1 MTSTESAD
9 TRNAALLA
17 QWVESFNAK
26 DVERFLSLHSDD
38 FDYRLPRFGHA
49 ARGVAAHRET
59 VAGFIA
65 AVPDRAITVR
75 QTLFQG
81 DYAVVIYAY
90 EGTSSGVMTGLP
102 PAGER
107 VSLEVCAVMRFRA
120 GKLAEQVDYS

>member
-1 MTSTESAD
+1 MTPTDSAD

-26 DVERFLSLHSDD
+26 DVERFLSLHTDD

-49 ARGVAAHRET
+49 ARGLAAHRET

-81 DYAVVIYAY
+81 DAAVVIYAY
-90 EGTSSGVMTGLP
+90 EGMSSGVMPGLP

-107 VSLEVCAVMRFRA
+107 VSLEICAVMRFRA